1 MEEFKTKYIVKILP
15 NGSQCLSAST
25 GMIETLDKDSNVYEF
40 CFEEECVNTGYDND
54 NNNHFVEDYYQRKN
68 DSFTYKS
75 NTPYLRHNPIS
86 YENNLD
92 KLFGMIHIA
101 AH

>member
-1 MEEFKTKYIVKILP
+1 MEELNTKYIIKILP

-25 GMIETLDKDSNVYEF
+25 GLLETIDTDSNVYEF
-40 CFEEECVNTGYDND
+40 SFEGQHSTMTNKKDND
-54 NNNHFVEDYYQRKN
+54 NNNLFIDDFYP
-68 DSFTYKS
+68 YKKDDLIDI
-75 NTPYLRHNPIS
+75 PFLRHSPVS

-92 KLFGMIHIA
+92 KLFCAVHIT

>member
-15 NGSQCLSAST
+15 NGSQCLSANT
-25 GMIETLDKDSNVYEF
+25 GMIETLDKDSNVYELS
-40 CFEEECVNTGYDND
+40 FEENTFNDND
-54 NNNHFVEDYYQRKN
+54 NNNHFVEDYYQTKN
-68 DSFTYKS
+68 ESLINRS
-75 NTPYLRHNPIS
+75 NIPYLRHSSIS

-92 KLFGMIHIA
+92 KLFCMIHIA

>member
-1 MEEFKTKYIVKILP
+1 MQEVKTKYLIKILP

-25 GMIETLDKDSNVYEF
+25 GMIETLENDSNVFEF
-40 CFEEECVNTGYDND
+40 NYTDDNSKHCDD
-54 NNNHFVEDYYQRKN
+54 NNNHFVDDN
-68 DSFTYKS
+68 YKS
-75 NTPYLRHNPIS
+75 KNNMNCSNTLYLKHCPVS

-92 KLFGMIHIA
+92 KLCSLMHIA

>member
-1 MEEFKTKYIVKILP
+1 MVDLKTKYIIKILP

-25 GMIETLDKDSNVYEF
+25 GQLETLDKDSNVYEF
-40 CFEEECVNTGYDND
+40 AFEECATQCND
-54 NNNHFVEDYYQRKN
+54 NNNHFIDDFYP
-68 DSFTYKS
+68 YKKENFLELS
-75 NTPYLRHNPIS
+75 NTPYLRHSPVS

-92 KLFGMIHIA
+92 KLVCMIQ